1 MRNRMRLGKSLLR
14 DAIAAVGALLMVA
27 ALAGCQQKAPRI
39 TLAVSGQQLSVE
51 VARTDAERAHGL
63 MGRRDLGPRDAMI
76 FVFDRDDHLTFWM
89 KDTPTPLSIAFVSSE
104 GKILEITDMEPFS
117 EKIVRSRLS
126 VRYALEMRQGAFSD
140 LSIREGDIITFPAG
154 FP

>member
-1 MRNRMRLGKSLLR
+1 MLGTLL
-14 DAIAAVGALLMVA
+14 AVA
-27 ALAGCQQKAPRI
+27 ALGACQQRAPRI
-39 TLAVSGQQLSVE
+39 TLTVAGKTLGVE
-51 VARTDAERAHGL
+51 VARTEAERAHGL
-63 MGRRDLGPRDAMI
+63 MGRRDLGPRDGMI

-89 KDTPTPLSIAFVSSE
+89 KDTPTALSIAFLSAE

-126 VRYALEMRQGAFSD
+126 ARCALEMRKGAFSE
-140 LSIREGDIITFPAG
+140 LGILEGDSIGFPAG